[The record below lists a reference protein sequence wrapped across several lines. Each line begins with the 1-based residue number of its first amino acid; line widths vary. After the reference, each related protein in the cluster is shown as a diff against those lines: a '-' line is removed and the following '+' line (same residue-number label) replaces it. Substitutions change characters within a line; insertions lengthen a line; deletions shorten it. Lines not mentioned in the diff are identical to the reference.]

1 MRGGGARCKRRSAV
15 VPRSLDRGTPPINGE
30 DQHLDGQRQPH
41 PNVVVC
47 LEVVPFG
54 VDYPQVPRL
63 GAALARSRF
72 AALLYWSPAM
82 RIFASSLGDVE
93 GIAQTWR

>member
-1 MRGGGARCKRRSAV
+1 MRGGGAPCNRRSAV
-15 VPRSLDRGTPPINGE
+15 ASRSLDRGTSPFNGE
-30 DQHLDGQRQPH
+30 DQHLDGQRQSY

-63 GAALARSRF
+63 GAALARSCF

-82 RIFASSLGDVE
+82 RDLRLE
-93 GIAQTWR
+93 P